1 MRLMQKRVTEGT
13 HPAWLR
19 EYREEQ
25 IANLKAKVGFCF
37 RPIVLEDG
45 YREGR
50 PEAEGSCIL
59 VRLNGM
65 RYLISAAHVLDEIK
79 SRRTFVWTKHGMV
92 ELGGGVLLSTVP
104 LETKVVPME
113 NVDFAILA
121 LDDTLYREFD
131 ESDFL
136 PEAEIDFYA
145 KTKPDR
151 VYVGIG
157 FLSVLL
163 NGESR
168 RPPIIC
174 STLHRPALVDLM
186 F

>member
-1 MRLMQKRVTEGT
+1 MKSVTSRTMRLMQKRATEET
-13 HPAWLR
+13 HPAWVR

-37 RPIVLEDG
+37 RPIVLEDR

-65 RYLISAAHVLDEIK
+65 RYLISAAHVLHEIK

-92 ELGGGVLLSTVP
+92 ELGGGVLLSTVS
-104 LETKVVPME
+104 LETKVFPME

-121 LDDTLYREFD
+121 LDDTLYPEFED
-131 ESDFL
+131 SDFL
-136 PEAEIDFYA
+136 
-145 KTKPDR
+145 
-151 VYVGIG
+151 
-157 FLSVLL
+157 
-163 NGESR
+163 
-168 RPPIIC
+168 
-174 STLHRPALVDLM
+174 
-186 F
+186 